1 MSSNTDNLIK
11 NIIEERVIMRGLEE
25 VKTKGIESY
34 GIFYPIKYGFELCVD
49 TNDTN
54 DRVYRYLDI
63 NNIARNVHIV
73 VSIENKDE
81 YMKDK
86 KYKYVGIIWKFIE
99 SFELERIDESLK
111 N

>member
-34 GIFYPIKYGFELCVD
+34 GIFYPIKYGFEFC
-49 TNDTN
+49 TDTN
-54 DRVYRYLDI
+54 DRVHRYVDI
-63 NNIARNVHIV
+63 NNIARNVHTV